1 MSIIPTPEP
10 IASMCDAIR
19 LHGIPE
25 REILCAVPVYG
36 SDGFVRVRLA
46 LVNPDGFAYVCAID
60 AGRGNVHD
68 FHGSMSVVDA
78 VASVLESAGFPVVA
92 AS

>member
-1 MSIIPTPEP
+1 M
-10 IASMCDAIR
+10 ASQSAK
-19 LHGIPE
+19 
-25 REILCAVPVYG
+25 ILCAVPVYG
-36 SDGFVRVRLA
+36 AHGFVRVRLA
-46 LVNPDGFAYVCAID
+46 LVNPDGFAYVCAIHVC
-60 AGRGNVHD
+60 GNVHD